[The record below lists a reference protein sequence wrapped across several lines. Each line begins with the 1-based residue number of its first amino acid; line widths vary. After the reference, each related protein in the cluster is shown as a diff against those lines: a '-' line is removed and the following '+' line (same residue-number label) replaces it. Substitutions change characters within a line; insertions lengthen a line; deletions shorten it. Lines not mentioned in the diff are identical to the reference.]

1 MRNFKK
7 FLALVLAMLM
17 VVSAGA
23 AVSAFDD
30 VATDSTYAAA
40 IADLTDKGIVRGK
53 TADAFD
59 PDANVTRWQMALFMV
74 RAITGETDDANWAD
88 GFCYFNDI
96 AAGQYPGAIAK
107 AAAAGIILGRSE
119 NEFDPTAN
127 VNYAEALTMAV
138 RALGYE
144 ERDKDGKIT
153 FSYPNDYLAKAIDLG
168 LTKGVKVA
176 DKYQALTRAETAQ
189 IIFNMIYAER
199 NPEIKGN
206 ELTFAE
212 EFFGEIGI
220 KNSNTYVLVAT
231 ANQALEGFDKVD
243 ADLEAVVLSK
253 LDAAGEYGKPFPVKL
268 EDLKITAEEADAHFG
283 DTVVLVN
290 FNEKTETFTKS
301 YFYDDA
307 VVTNSVVSVKN
318 GEKFSINGRTYYVVT
333 EFDAKETIK
342 NQIKLYDGNDKDYA
356 LLDDTNKLTGNY
368 QLVLADDNHDGTYDR
383 AIVKN
388 IYVSVFGGWDGKK
401 DLTLTTVWDKKTEN
415 TYSQDLEKGDV
426 FTYTYNKN
434 LKAVDVVE
442 VLKYTEGKLETINTS
457 KVNEANGSDRY
468 AVKLTIDGKSYT
480 LGNAKREEAGLTG
493 ANVAL
498 TADQAKDFNFA
509 KIAGKAADGSN
520 DAVDPRITY
529 NTTAQYLSLVLGGN
543 VRFYAIDDQIVFVDN
558 TWTAAIKENIGVIK
572 AFTTVDTS
580 AIYADIYMNGELV
593 KDAKIV
599 KFNGNDFSKLNYLTF
614 SYTVGEIFNNNKEGT
629 VVTYKEIAD
638 GTYEITAAKSIKS
651 TTTAN
656 DLYNIDYTGFGG
668 LKLLVTEGVGRKFD
682 GGIAD
687 IDANGNKIADDLAL
701 RTNSNTVFYFIGP
714 DDKGT
719 IHVSKFV
726 GTPENG
732 SWIETAGKA
741 AGIYADYIG
750 YAVNGNKNAGIAKT
764 VVVTYTNANQ
774 VHGFGGAVTANTV
787 ATSVVYV
794 ATKGTASRVLGSE
807 FGLTGVDAND
817 NYYRFNGDK
826 IGFNMTTGKAVN
838 DVYVKIADI
847 AKFNEALNLNAE
859 KTKGFIKV
867 DANGVFVEA
876 TSADKSGTIK
886 SIEDA
891 RKVKFTLNDNTAYT
905 VNSIISVND
914 NDFGTIKSDYS
925 LFYKENK
932 LITDTVYVV
941 ENTDGD
947 VKTLVVLINASKAID
962 PNNPVVSTT
971 GAKWLVN
978 GEETNPVTIKVAD
991 SKKLAFDFTVYE
1003 ADGKASVGT
1012 SDTIIGVSEAKEA
1025 VTLVKGGDSKFKL
1038 ADGESAYITA
1048 KKDGTFSIVVG
1059 TSDFSGYYAKELEA
1073 GKYQLTI
1080 HFTSQDKLTRTL
1092 QYTFEVK

>member
-388 IYVSVFGGWDGKK
+388 LYVSVFGGWDGKK

-498 TADQAKDFNFA
+498 TADDAKDFNFA

-558 TWTAAIKENIGVIK
+558 TWTAAINENIGVIK

-599 KFNGNDFSKLNYLTF
+599 KFLDKDFSKLNYLTF
-614 SYTVGEIFNNNKEGT
+614 SYTVGEIFRDNKEGT

-638 GTYEITAAKSIKS
+638 DTYEITAVKAISGDGK
-651 TTTAN
+651 TNTNTYA
-656 DLYNIDYTGFGG
+656 GFGG
-668 LKLLVTEGVGRKFD
+668 LSVVDAKEGGRQFQ

-687 IDANGNKIADDLAL
+687 KTANGTDISRQWTAL
-701 RTNSNTVFYFIGP
+701 RANSSTVFYFIGP
-714 DDKGT
+714 DKDTGV
-719 IHVSKFV
+719 IGVAKFV
-726 GTPENG
+726 GVPGNG
-732 SWIETAGKA
+732 SQIFTGDGKA
-741 AGIYADYIG
+741 AIYADKIG
-750 YAVNGNKNAGIAKT
+750 YAVNDNKIAGVAKT
-764 VVVTYTNANQ
+764 VIVTYTDASQ
-774 VHGFGGAVTANTV
+774 VTGFGGVVAATKV

-838 DVYVKIADI
+838 DIYVKVADI
-847 AKFNEALNLNAE
+847 KKFNEALNLNAE
-859 KTKGFIKV
+859 MTKGFIKV

-876 TSADKSGTIK
+876 TTVAGSTIEK
-886 SIEDA
+886 IEDA
-891 RKVKFTLNDNTAYT
+891 RKVKVTLNNATYT
-905 VNSIISVND
+905 VDSIISVND

-1012 SDTIIGVSEAKEA
+1012 SDTIIGVSEAA

-1080 HFTSQDKLTRTL
+1080 PFTSQDGLTRTL